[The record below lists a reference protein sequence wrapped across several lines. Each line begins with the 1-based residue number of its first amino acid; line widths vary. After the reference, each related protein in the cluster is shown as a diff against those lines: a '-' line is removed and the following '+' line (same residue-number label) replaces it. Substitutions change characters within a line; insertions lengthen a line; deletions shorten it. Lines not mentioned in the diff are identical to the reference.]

1 MVSEVY
7 SISKAV
13 RLVRVLLMGASIF
26 GIDSTAVAD
35 DNLDDHL
42 FSLIPKLDPNQSRL
56 FQQWDLHLR
65 GWLNAGVTI
74 NPDQPE
80 DNFNGPV
87 SFSDR
92 VNELQLNQFYLFLER
107 VAGERTEGWSLGGR
121 LDFIF
126 GSDAFYTRSMGD
138 ISDHWDSHFLH
149 QRIYGISF
157 PQAYLDI
164 FAPIGNGLRL
174 KLGEFYT
181 LIGNESVT
189 APVNFFYSRSYTM
202 QFGEPFSHTGV
213 LANYLLTERIDLTAG
228 AVTGSPFAG
237 WDGSF
242 EHHLENWGFVGGL
255 NYSSSQTGTSLAITG
270 THGSLSETGAR
281 DVNLYSIVAKQEL
294 DKYWHLTLQHD
305 YGWMSKAA
313 NDSGAE
319 WYGVLGYLTLDLN
332 PRWTVGLRLEWFRD
346 DDGVRVG
353 VPARHPSNTG
363 HAANYY
369 AGTLGANW
377 RPVPWLMI
385 RPSVRYDL
393 SSGWLAFDNGSSDH
407 QLLISSD
414 IVLNF

>member
-1 MVSEVY
+1 MVSEIY
-7 SISKAV
+7 SPPKVAEFV
-13 RLVRVLLMGASIF
+13 RMLLLGLSIF
-26 GIDSTAVAD
+26 GSDSTVAQ
-35 DNLDDHL
+35 DNTDSHL
-42 FSLIPKLDPNQSRL
+42 FSLIPKLDPNQSRI
-56 FQQWDLHLR
+56 FQQWNLHLQ

-92 VNELQLNQFYLFLER
+92 VDELQLNQFYLFLER
-107 VAGERTEGWSLGGR
+107 VAESSTEGWSLGGR
-121 LDFIF
+121 FDFIF

-138 ISDHWDSHFLH
+138 VGDHWDSHFLH
-149 QRIYGISF
+149 QRIYGIAF

-189 APVNFFYSRSYTM
+189 APVNFFYSHSYTM

-213 LANYLLTERIDLTAG
+213 LANYVLTERMELTAG

-255 NYSSSQTGTSLAITG
+255 NYSSPQTGTSVAVTG
-270 THGSLSETGAR
+270 THGSESEAR

-294 DKYWHLTLQHD
+294 GKNWHLTLQHD

-319 WYGVLGYLTLDLN
+319 WYGVLGYLTLDIN
-332 PRWTVGLRLEWFRD
+332 PQWTVGLRLEWFRD

-353 VPARHPSNTG
+353 VPARYPSNSG

-377 RPVPWLMI
+377 RPLPGLII

-393 SSGWLAFDNGSSDH
+393 SNDWLAFDNGSSNQ